1 MRLGYG
7 MTQQNVWRIVSGD
20 PVPRSEVQSKSLH
33 LGDWLRRNYVSL
45 GFDKKN
51 RQNPSMN
58 RFRDEMK
65 EGDRVVVTTDGF
77 LWALGEIT
85 GPMYEKDEPELY
97 SNRRDVL
104 WYKVT
109 KKEVRSFPRALKNKL
124 SQQHT
129 VVPLEERDWTTLLA
143 YL

>member
-85 GPMYEKDEPELY
+85 GPMYEKDENRTCPRCGQSNLNIYY
-97 SNRRDVL
+97 SDNADDRL
-104 WYKVT
+104 GTWC
-109 KKEVRSFPRALKNKL
+109 EGCNLK
-124 SQQHT
+124 
-129 VVPLEERDWTTLLA
+129 A
-143 YL
+143 YYSGEQLVSLN